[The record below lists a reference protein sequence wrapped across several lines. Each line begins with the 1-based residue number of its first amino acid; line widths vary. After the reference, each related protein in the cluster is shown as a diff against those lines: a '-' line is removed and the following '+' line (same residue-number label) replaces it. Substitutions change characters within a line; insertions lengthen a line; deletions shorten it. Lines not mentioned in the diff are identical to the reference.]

1 MKYILKQAR
10 LDQKL
15 STRKLA
21 ELSKIDQALVS
32 KFENG
37 FRIPTKKQVQTL
49 AQILEIDLK
58 KLLVA
63 WYKVKLDKN
72 FDLNPFAIQAI
83 TEILQEKGIEATL
96 KLATSPNSKVVV
108 IGFSTKTCF
117 LFSKHILTIS
127 KCEGVL
133 EQINKASH
141 LIISSET
148 LSYKLNSE
156 LNLVFKS
163 LFLSKHPI
171 TLKVLDSDNNL
182 R

>member
-1 MKYILKQAR
+1 MKDILKQAR

-72 FDLNPFAIQAI
+72 FDLNSFAIQAI
-83 TEILQEKGIEATL
+83 TEILQEKGIEVGNDKKENQITEILDELEIL
-96 KLATSPNSKVVV
+96 KQKLTSLKVV
-108 IGFSTKTCF
+108 FSQR
-117 LFSKHILTIS
+117 I
-127 KCEGVL
+127 
-133 EQINKASH
+133 
-141 LIISSET
+141 
-148 LSYKLNSE
+148 
-156 LNLVFKS
+156 
-163 LFLSKHPI
+163 
-171 TLKVLDSDNNL
+171 
-182 R
+182 

>member
-83 TEILQEKGIEATL
+83 TEILQEKGIEVGNDKKENQITEILDELEIL
-96 KLATSPNSKVVV
+96 KQKLTS
-108 IGFSTKTCF
+108 
-117 LFSKHILTIS
+117 
-127 KCEGVL
+127 
-133 EQINKASH
+133 
-141 LIISSET
+141 
-148 LSYKLNSE
+148 
-156 LNLVFKS
+156 
-163 LFLSKHPI
+163 
-171 TLKVLDSDNNL
+171 LK
-182 R
+182 